1 MLKGTLVKDSEELE
15 ILGGRVANA
24 PENPRERGEVR
35 SQELLLVES
44 MMPQR
49 FLEKETEKLEIL
61 GS

>member
-1 MLKGTLVKDSEELE
+1 MMLKGALVKDAEKLE

-35 SQELLLVES
+35 SLELLLDES

-49 FLEKETEKLEIL
+49 ALVKETEKLEI
-61 GS
+61 